1 MRTKGLIL
9 SVFLLLTI
17 SVSAQKA
24 MTLSQYMHNRFAI
37 NSAFAGSREVLS
49 VFGSFRKQW
58 TGLPQSPQ
66 AEYLTGHT
74 PLRNPNMALG
84 FQVFNE
90 QFTIKNN
97 LGISLSYTYRV
108 KVNPYTWMAFSLS
121 GGFSSY
127 QINWNE
133 INLEHEDDPAFA
145 GNNASNGPQ
154 AGFGW
159 SIYNDRFFGGFSIP
173 EFFSHDFEKM
183 EGTEPDLQRANFL
196 FTGGY
201 LFDVSSRLMIQP
213 SFLAKINQQEGSW
226 TDLTGSVIY
235 DKMIWGGITY
245 RTREELIFHIGWQI
259 LPQLRMAYSYD
270 YSLGDI
276 GDFNNGSH
284 EISIQYDFGY
294 KINTPSPKFF

>member
-9 SVFLLLTI
+9 IFFVLLTI
-17 SVSAQKA
+17 PASGQKA

-66 AEYLTGHT
+66 AQYFTGHT
-74 PLRNPNMALG
+74 PLKNPNMALG
-84 FQVFNE
+84 LQAFNE

-97 LGISLSYTYRV
+97 MGVTLSYTYRV
-108 KVNPYTWMAFSLS
+108 RVNPYTWMAFSLS

-127 QINWNE
+127 QINWSDITLEDQGDPNFNGNE
-133 INLEHEDDPAFA
+133 
-145 GNNASNGPQ
+145 ASNGPQ

-159 SIYNDRFFGGFSIP
+159 SIYNDRFFGGLSIP
-173 EFFSHDFEKM
+173 EFFSHDFEEM
-183 EGTEPDLQRANFL
+183 DGTSPDLQKTDFL
-196 FTGGY
+196 ATGGY
-201 LFDVSSRLMIQP
+201 LFDISSSLMFQP
-213 SFLAKINQQEGSW
+213 SFLIKVNQEYGSW
-226 TDLTGSVIY
+226 ADISGSIIY

-245 RTREELIFHIGWQI
+245 RTREELVFHTGWQV

-276 GDFNNGSH
+276 GNFNSGSH